1 MPREVNIC
9 RRALKDR
16 RAAITALSWPSGAF
30 SAGNESK
37 TPRRCSSPWLSRSKR
52 HCTGPAGVG
61 ALRDHPA
68 DSLVAPGTHAG
79 LQPHR
84 EGLSGLRAHALYG
97 AQAERA

>member
-1 MPREVNIC
+1 MSQKHLGDALHHGFLGPR
-9 RRALKDR
+9 DM
-16 RAAITALSWPSGAF
+16 F
-30 SAGNESK
+30 
-37 TPRRCSSPWLSRSKR
+37 
-52 HCTGPAGVG
+52 CTGPAGVG